1 MPKNVP
7 PFLLAI
13 SLASNVSPTAI
24 YRISKELKEK
34 CKID

>member
-7 PFLLAI
+7 PLLMLIAV
-13 SLASNVSPTAI
+13 ASDVEPATI